1 MSCLP
6 SGIKCEWN
14 DLKHFVAEL
23 NSREGSD
30 YSRTTC
36 LDLCSSS
43 KQPEVLCTSSA
54 GKQLVIER
62 KAVIWPTEYAE
73 KHRAEHR
80 FFDLICQR
88 IKPVLNAAS
97 AYELQISPPDLIS
110 DKLLNEHVE
119 KIYTAIF
126 PRLADVER
134 GIVISELSPLSYL
147 FRKQHSSERSFDE
160 PSTGLAIVAIEEEV
174 ALIDN
179 KGGIKESFCQ
189 HLQALINSASEK
201 FVDYSSI
208 RRILVIQPFSS
219 SLYIAM
225 LDLGTYILDSLSIP
239 PMIEEIW
246 MIFHIENNAWTF
258 TRLLPSEVSTVT
270 VFKNRSCCVKLEN

>member
-6 SGIKCEWN
+6 SGSKCEWN
-14 DLKHFVAEL
+14 ELKYFAEEL

-30 YSRTTC
+30 YSRTSC

-43 KQPEVLCTSSA
+43 KQPEVLCTSSV

-73 KHRAEHR
+73 RHRAEHR

-88 IKPVLNAAS
+88 LKPVLDATS

-110 DKLLNEHVE
+110 DRSLSEHAE
-119 KIYTAIF
+119 KVYAAIF
-126 PRLADVER
+126 PRLGEVER
-134 GIVISELSPLSYL
+134 GIVISELPPLTFR
-147 FRKQHSSERSFDE
+147 FRKQHFSERSFDE
-160 PSTGLAIVAIEEEV
+160 SSTGLAIVTTEKEV
-174 ALIDN
+174 TLVDN
-179 KGGIKESFCQ
+179 KGSMEESFCQ
-189 HLQALINSASEK
+189 HLQELINSASKK
-201 FVDYSSI
+201 FVDYHSI

-225 LDLGTYILDSLSIP
+225 LDVGTDILDSLSIP

-258 TRLLPSEVSTVT
+258 TRLLPNEVSAVT
-270 VFKNRSCCVKLEN
+270 VFKNRARDV